1 VARASLD
8 LREEMKAMR
17 NKYAAVILALLASCA
32 PLPAASLD
40 DAMTNL
46 KIRAALGI
54 KIEVAGSRVVLSGS
68 VDEGATRDGAKSAA
82 LAVKGVS
89 DVDNRVS
96 VGNGP
101 ATKTREASLR
111 AKAGWENSLLETR
124 VKTRLFEEIGE
135 NAFRIGVKAAAG
147 VVTLEG
153 TVPTANIRATA
164 RDTARNT
171 RGVSRVVERMAV
183 GGKAA

>member
-1 VARASLD
+1 
-8 LREEMKAMR
+8 
-17 NKYAAVILALLASCA
+17 
-32 PLPAASLD
+32 
-40 DAMTNL
+40 MTNL
-46 KIRAALGI
+46 KIRAALLEKFGTDALGI